1 MPKKTFLNLPNE
13 KRERIEN
20 AAIEEFA
27 TYTFRDASINRI
39 ISSVGIAKGSF
50 YQYFN
55 DKKDLY
61 KHIVDLSGMLKMS
74 YLTSKLSEMQGAEF
88 FDILEAL
95 YITGIEFSKKYT
107 KLSKIGDDLVKDGD
121 RAFREEILGD
131 SLKKSNEFIEGLLM
145 HGMKQGS
152 INPEINISM
161 ISYLITT
168 FSVNLN
174 EYYIMSGANDENAM
188 TLIKEMLNLLRNG
201 IEVKE

>member
-88 FDILEAL
+88 FDILEAF

-107 KLSKIGDDLVKDGD
+107 KLSKIGDDLVKGGD

>member
-39 ISSVGIAKGSF
+39 INSVGIAKGSF
-50 YQYFN
+50 YQYFK

-74 YLTSKLSEMQGAEF
+74 YLTSKLSDMQGAEF
-88 FDILEAL
+88 FEILEAL
-95 YITGIEFSKKYT
+95 YVTGVEFSKKYT

-145 HGMKQGS
+145 HGIEEGS

-174 EYYIMSGANDENAM
+174 EYYIMSGASDENAM
-188 TLIKEMLNLLRNG
+188 ILIREMLNLLRHG
-201 IEVKE
+201 IKVKE